1 MCGSRFIH
9 FGRVGTKTALVVAF
23 AVIGSMPSAA
33 HATLDVLVRHV
44 GLPAIGERHVVRGG
58 GWAPVIVDIGLQE
71 GDEANFDG
79 YLKIAQLDNDGDVC
93 YDTVEVHL
101 LGGLTP
107 PDSRRYYLYTLPNP
121 VRGRETYAVEVYD
134 TDGEIVEVLS
144 DGELTTRATVKQPP
158 VAISD
163 DHLFILSIGSGAI
176 GRISPA
182 PFTWGT

>member
-1 MCGSRFIH
+1 MCRSRVIN
-9 FGRVGTKTALVVAF
+9 FGRASTKTALVLAF
-23 AVIGSMPSAA
+23 AVMGNTPSTAR
-33 HATLDVLVRHV
+33 ATLDVLVRHV
-44 GLPAIGERHVVRGG
+44 GLPTIGERHVVRGG

-79 YLKIAQLDNDGDVC
+79 YLKITQPDNDGDFC

-121 VRGRETYAVEVYD
+121 VRGQETYAVEVYD
-134 TDGEIVEVLS
+134 MEGEIVEVLS
-144 DGELTTRATVKQPP
+144 DGELTTHATVKQPP

-163 DHLFILSIGSGAI
+163 DH
-176 GRISPA
+176 
-182 PFTWGT
+182 